1 MEDRSAPPASTSL
14 PPVSLQTSI
23 TAQDGAV
30 HAPQVVGCHIGG
42 NVIITTQS
50 HMHPTAEPRQRAPC
64 EASHTGPD
72 IILRV
77 SKKLKSNLREKF
89 ETIFEGTAKRGNRA
103 LFREIYTE
111 LYITVGETEGV
122 NNEHEVWQIDPA
134 FKTLPEQDM
143 PINCRDIFKPF
154 NQQGLVGNTEEKK
167 TKGNKQAEGKIRTV
181 LTKGIA
187 GIGKTVSV
195 QKFILDWAEEKA
207 NQDIDLLFVLPF
219 RELNSMINEN
229 YSLHELLR
237 DFHSELNEF
246 KDVKYYDDCK
256 TLFIFDGLDE
266 SKLPFAFGEKR
277 VSSVSKSASLD
288 VLMTNII
295 QGNLLPSALVWITS
309 RPAAIDI
316 IPPDLIQRI
325 TEVRGFTDLQKEE
338 YFRKRISD
346 QSLASRIISHVRN
359 ARSLEIMCHIPVFC
373 WIIATVLEKM
383 LIRECERIPSSLT
396 EMYTRFLLI
405 QTNEKKKKYL
415 GMTERDP
422 LRLSDADVEI
432 ILKLGKLAFDKLQ
445 KSSIVFSEDDL
456 RDYGI
461 DITEASVRSGVFTEI
476 VREEDPMF
484 SVKKYSFVHL
494 SFQEYLAAFFVFHKF
509 AVEGIS
515 VMQSD
520 QDKPAQNHNYVDYS
534 DNLAFDDDDDD
545 NYNSDFDFSQ
555 RVPQQ
560 NLTLHDLQKNAI
572 HNTMKSRS
580 GHLDLFLRF
589 LLGLSM
595 ESNLL
600 LLKSIPL
607 KVENVQENIH
617 HTMQYIKNMLR
628 EEDDRKTPSSE
639 RCINLFHCLLE
650 LDDHSM
656 AEEIRR
662 FLTTETQ
669 TRPRL
674 TAAQCSTLAYIILQS
689 REVLE
694 ELDLHKYNT
703 SEEGRRR
710 LVSAVRSC
718 RRAVMADCS
727 LTEQSCKTVASALQD
742 PDTPLRELD
751 LSRNFVLTMRQES
764 LLPGLNSPYCR
775 LENLN
780 ISYINLEKS
789 GASLLRAVLMGPHP
803 PPHTLK
809 LCACDIKDDS
819 AEILFSAFQSSECQ
833 LKELDISYN
842 SLTLKG
848 VKLVLQGLQSPSCYL
863 EILRLSGS
871 QISAE
876 SCSYLASALK
886 HSFLRE
892 LILDNCSIS
901 DVGVKRL
908 CPGLMS
914 PRCPLQTLG
923 LRQCNLSW
931 KACVYLTVTLGTY
944 SVIKTLN
951 LRDNDLQDSGV
962 KLLATGLKNPN
973 CVLQKLGLSGCSISV
988 EGCSSLA
995 SALRS
1000 NPSSFLRDLD
1010 LSYNHPGP
1018 LGKKLLSD
1026 LLHDPCYN
1034 LQTLR
1039 LDHDGQSRLA
1049 TGFWKYYQELNFNYS
1064 HDLICSQDRKG
1075 VVRYQELVD
1084 MYDPPYMTREQ
1095 AQWEKVSCSEE
1106 LTDGRFYW
1114 EVQWDGFVSI
1124 ALKEDKH
1131 RFRGKSLK
1139 FVCHSH
1145 QYAAIHEE
1153 NVRVKTLFAVQPAPT
1168 PGLKTTGVYLDYP
1181 EGTLSVYS
1189 ISSQGVNRLYTFH
1202 TTFNKPVIPEFH
1214 LARPDVVDELGSII
1228 VIVTQSPESVQH
1240 TKLQLFQQIVARET
1254 W

>member
-1 MEDRSAPPASTSL
+1 MEDRPA

-23 TAQDGAV
+23 TAQVAAAV
-30 HAPQVVGCHIGG
+30 HAPQLVSCHIGG
-42 NVIITTQS
+42 HVIITSQS
-50 HMHPTAEPRQRAPC
+50 HMHPSGEPRQTAPC
-64 EASHTGPD
+64 EASHTAPD
-72 IILRV
+72 IILMV
-77 SKKLKSNLREKF
+77 SKKLKSKLREKF
-89 ETIFEGTAKRGNRA
+89 ATIFEGTDKRGNPA
-103 LFREIYTE
+103 LLRVIYTG

-122 NNEHEVWQIDPA
+122 NNEHEVWRIDPA

-154 NQQGLVGNTEEKK
+154 HQQGLVGITGEKK
-167 TKGNKQAEGKIRTV
+167 TKGNKHAERQIRTV

-229 YSLHELLR
+229 YSLHELLL
-237 DFHSELNEF
+237 DFHSELKEF
-246 KDVKYYDDCK
+246 KDVKYYDECK

-325 TEVRGFTDLQKEE
+325 TEVRGFTDSQKEE
-338 YFRKRISD
+338 YFKKRIGD
-346 QSLASRIISHVRN
+346 QSLANRIISHVRN

-373 WIIATVLEKM
+373 WITATVLENL
-383 LIRECERIPSSLT
+383 LIRGRERIPSSLT

-415 GMTERDP
+415 RMTERNP

-456 RDYGI
+456 TDYGI

-509 AVEGIS
+509 AVEGIN

-520 QDKPAQNHNYVDYS
+520 QHSPGDFS
-534 DNLAFDDDDDD
+534 DNFAFDVDVDGDGDGDDDDDD
-545 NYNSDFDFSQ
+545 GDD
-555 RVPQQ
+555 
-560 NLTLHDLQKNAI
+560 D
-572 HNTMKSRS
+572 
-580 GHLDLFLRF
+580 D
-589 LLGLSM
+589 
-595 ESNLL
+595 
-600 LLKSIPL
+600 
-607 KVENVQENIH
+607 VENLQENIQ
-617 HTMQYIKNMLR
+617 HTTQYIKNMLR
-628 EEDDRKTPSSE
+628 EQDDRETPSSE

-656 AEEIRR
+656 AEEVRR

-669 TRPRL
+669 NRPTL
-674 TAAQCSTLAYIILQS
+674 TAAQCSALAYIILQS

-694 ELDLHKYNT
+694 ELDLSKYNT

-710 LVSAVRSC
+710 LVPAVRSC

-727 LTEQSCKTVASALQD
+727 LTKECCKTLASALQD

-751 LSRNFVLTMRQES
+751 LSRNFVLCMRQES
-764 LLPGLNSPYCR
+764 LLSGLSSPHCR
-775 LENLN
+775 LESLN
-780 ISYINLEKS
+780 ISYISLKES

-803 PPHTLK
+803 QPHTLK
-809 LCACDIKDDS
+809 LCACDIKDDC

-833 LKELDISYN
+833 LKELDVSYN
-842 SLTLKG
+842 GFTLKG

-871 QISAE
+871 QIDAE

-892 LILDNCSIS
+892 LILDSCSVG
-901 DVGVKRL
+901 DVGVKCL
-908 CPGLMS
+908 CPGLTS
-914 PRCPLQTLG
+914 PRCLLQTLG

-973 CVLQKLGLSGCSISV
+973 CVLQKLGLSGCSISA
-988 EGCSSLA
+988 EGCCSLA

-1018 LGKKLLSD
+1018 SGKKLLSD

-1049 TGFWKYYQELNFNYS
+1049 TGLWKYYQELNIDYS

-1075 VVRYQELVD
+1075 GVGKHEFVHVYDMRY
-1084 MYDPPYMTREQ
+1084 MKSEQ
-1095 AQWEKVSCSEE
+1095 AQWEKVSCRET

-1124 ALKEDKH
+1124 ALKEDTQ
-1131 RFRGKSLK
+1131 RFRGKSLW
-1139 FVCHSH
+1139 FICQSH
-1145 QYAAIHEE
+1145 QYAVVYEE
-1153 NVRVKTLFAVQPAPT
+1153 IRHGRRLFAVHRDPS
-1168 PGLKTTGVYLDYP
+1168 PGLKTFGVYLDYP
-1181 EGTLSVYS
+1181 EGTPGLFRMSFYS
-1189 ISSQGVNRLYTFH
+1189 ISSQGVNHLYTFH
-1202 TTFNKPVIPEFH
+1202 TTFNKPVTPEFH
-1214 LARPDVVDELGSII
+1214 LAGPNEINPVESII
-1228 VIVTQSPESVQH
+1228 IIVTQSPDSVQQ
-1240 TKLQLFQQIVARET
+1240 KVQPFKQLARET
-1254 W
+1254 R